1 MGPLGFWECR
11 TKVKSEGLPGTTS
24 LPLEGKRSAPS
35 WGSCGSVG
43 TNHASGPHL
52 LGSSWM
58 EEMKLEIPA
67 GWREGCQQVLNK
79 AILFPPLS
87 IGLNKMLLLP
97 EMTAWAELALW
108 KSHPRQ
114 QL

>member
-1 MGPLGFWECR
+1 MGPLGFWESR

-67 GWREGCQQVLNK
+67 GWREGRPTSFEQ
-79 AILFPPLS
+79 
-87 IGLNKMLLLP
+87 
-97 EMTAWAELALW
+97 
-108 KSHPRQ
+108 SHPISSPEHRLEQ
-114 QL
+114 NAPSARDDCLG